1 MSLWHASLGSHKSLR
16 EQGSR
21 HQKPIS
27 RNPRQP
33 LETLQGIQTHAEVKA
48 NGISIAVFR
57 KIHSSYPNQTFAIY
71 LGERSYRGTS

>member
-1 MSLWHASLGSHKSLR
+1 MSHWHATLGSHKSLR

-27 RNPRQP
+27 RNPGQP
-33 LETLQGIQTHAEVKA
+33 LETPLAIHTHAEVKA
-48 NGISIAVFR
+48 NGISSAVFR
-57 KIHSSYPNQTFAIY
+57 KIHSSYPNQTFEIY